1 MRKRPLIFDCDP
13 GTDDAIALMTAFV
26 SEEFDIVAITS
37 VAGNVGIEHTTR
49 NAIQL
54 AELAGV
60 AIPVAQGAAQPLY
73 REQKIAAHVHGA
85 NGLRGIELP
94 PTKTTPVGTAIDA
107 IVAAAHK
114 YANELEILAVG
125 PLTNLAH
132 AFLLHPEII
141 PLIKQIVIMGGGH
154 QVGNA
159 TPVAEFN
166 IYADP
171 EAAKIVFEAGI
182 PLYMVGL
189 DVTTARGLTR
199 QETESIFTTI
209 NPQTDVIY
217 KILNDRIKAEGAQ
230 YPDEAFIHD
239 AMTFLFMVDPTILGG
254 DWYHVD
260 LETKSDISFGKTVVD
275 YYHVTGKHK
284 NCWVALELHYEQY
297 RDLLIDRLRRYQ

>member
-1 MRKRPLIFDCDP
+1 MNKRPLIFDCDP
-13 GTDDAIALMTAFV
+13 GTDDAIALMAAFA
-26 SEEFDIVAITS
+26 SEEFDIIAVTS

-49 NAIQL
+49 NALQL
-54 AELAGV
+54 IELAGKQ
-60 AIPVAQGAAQPLY
+60 IPVGQGAVRPLY
-73 REQKIAAHVHGA
+73 RPQKLAVHVHGT

-94 PTKTTPVGTAIDA
+94 PATAKPAGTAVELIVKAANDYKTT
-107 IVAAAHK
+107 
-114 YANELEILAVG
+114 LEILAVG

-141 PLIKQIVIMGGGH
+141 PNIKRIVIMGGGH
-154 QVGNA
+154 EMGNA

-189 DVTTARGLTR
+189 DVTMAQGITR
-199 QETESIFTTI
+199 EETEHIFNSK
-209 NPQTDVIY
+209 NPQTDLIY
-217 KILNDRIKAEGAQ
+217 RILNERVEGSRYADQ
-230 YPDEAFIHD
+230 AFVHD
-239 AMTFLFMVDPTILGG
+239 AMTFLYMVDDNILSG

-275 YYHVTGKHK
+275 YYHVTGKPK
-284 NCWVALELHYEQY
+284 NCWVALELHYERY
-297 RDLLIDRLRRYQ
+297 RDLLFERLRRYE